1 MAIHCTLPSGRL
13 RMAYDNTATMGISTC
28 EKTTQVM
35 GDARRLEDDEPEV
48 VLDEVNQRRDG
59 EARVAIPRNAS
70 RRSSRIASRHERCA
84 LSAFRARRVREH
96 GGGEEQFQDLGLRG

>member
-35 GDARRLEDDEPEV
+35 GDARRLRTT
-48 VLDEVNQRRDG
+48 NRRWFST
-59 EARVAIPRNAS
+59 R
-70 RRSSRIASRHERCA
+70 
-84 LSAFRARRVREH
+84 
-96 GGGEEQFQDLGLRG
+96 